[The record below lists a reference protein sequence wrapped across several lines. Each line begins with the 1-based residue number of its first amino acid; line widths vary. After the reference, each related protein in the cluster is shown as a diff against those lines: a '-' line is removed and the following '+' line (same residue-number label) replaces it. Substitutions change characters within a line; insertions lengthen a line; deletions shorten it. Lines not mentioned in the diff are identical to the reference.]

1 MIRPIALLLFPL
13 AIPVW
18 GTTGTSTG
26 TLYVSLFSSVAVAFT
41 TRSTDGLV
49 RRRRS
54 SVCRY
59 ALGRDTRKHLNPDDD
74 HDVVDSNSNNSPDRR
89 DILGSLLGAGGCVLL
104 YGPSGSPMAHAA
116 GTDTSPPTTESTE
129 SFASLAERA
138 NKMSKEVDAVR
149 PRRSSDSMIRPTNQ
163 TIYDFSLPVNGVAV
177 PMEQLIRQEF
187 STQRVTSS
195 IFSDKDDNNKNA
207 QLSYREAKVKAIL
220 VVNIKQDDPVARKTI
235 PELISLA
242 AKYGRGSDYELAI
255 VACPTDQGY
264 YEPDTSQLL
273 KLKLASE
280 YGYGINPSTV
290 VTDKVNLLGTG
301 AVPVWRWLQTTSR
314 TPAGL
319 GRVEGN
325 FEKFLINGRT
335 GLPVRRY
342 PRKYRALN
350 MADDI
355 EAVIAG
361 RPLPPAQAGYLEE
374 WRTAAADA
382 ERDTYRFEKGLNVFD
397 Q

>member
-1 MIRPIALLLFPL
+1 LWSI
-13 AIPVW
+13 
-18 GTTGTSTG
+18 
-26 TLYVSLFSSVAVAFT
+26 AVAYTMKVHFPIRLFLCAISFGHAECFMT
-41 TRSTDGLV
+41 VNHRSIHAGPTSYA
-49 RRRRS
+49 RRGEIDHSANSDSLMES
-54 SVCRY
+54 S
-59 ALGRDTRKHLNPDDD
+59 LSL
-74 HDVVDSNSNNSPDRR
+74 DRR
-89 DILGSLLGAGGCVLL
+89 DALSSLLGAGGVLL
-104 YGPSGSPMAHAA
+104 YGPLLASA
-116 GTDTSPPTTESTE
+116 DDDESY
-129 SFASLAERA
+129 ASIAERA
-138 NKMSKEVDAVR
+138 NKMSKEIDALR
-149 PRRSSDSMIRPTNQ
+149 PRRSTDSMIRPTNQ
-163 TIYDFSLPVNGVAV
+163 TIYDFSLPIGGVAT
-177 PMEQLIRQEF
+177 PLAQIIRQEF
-187 STQRVTSS
+187 TDKRATMVTNE
-195 IFSDKDDNNKNA
+195 IGEPLTYKD
-207 QLSYREAKVKAIL
+207 AKVKAII
-220 VVNIKQDDPVARKTI
+220 VVNIKQDDPAARKTI

-242 AKYGRGSDYELAI
+242 AKYGRGSAYELAV

-301 AVPVWRWLQTTSR
+301 AVPFWRWLQNTCR

-325 FEKFLINGRT
+325 FEKFLIDGRT

-350 MADDI
+350 MMDDI

-374 WRTAAADA
+374 WRMAAAEA